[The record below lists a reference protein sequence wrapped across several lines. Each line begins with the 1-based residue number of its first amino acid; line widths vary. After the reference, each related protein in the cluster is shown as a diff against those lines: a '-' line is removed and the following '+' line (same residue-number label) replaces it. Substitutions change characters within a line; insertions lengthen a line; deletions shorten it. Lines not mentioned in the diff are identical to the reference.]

1 MQSWRTVVLIALFA
15 TGMFLL
21 SIGGDSLKVAHLGI
35 KFVPIVWLA
44 AILPLSYHPVG
55 VIFMVFGVSLMFI
68 VQQVCRRADKRIVA
82 AFPEIIPR
90 PPPSFGFVGIAGV
103 CIAFAGWWIAGWW
116 FRT

>member
-1 MQSWRTVVLIALFA
+1 MQSWRTVVLIALVA

-44 AILPLSYHPVG
+44 AILPLSYHTIG
-55 VIFMVFGVSLMFI
+55 VILMVSGFSLMLI
-68 VQQVCRRADKRIVA
+68 PAEVCRRADKRVKA
-82 AFPEIIPR
+82 ALPGISPPRSFRFVLIPGA
-90 PPPSFGFVGIAGV
+90 F
-103 CIAFAGWWIAGWW
+103 IAFVGWWIANEW

>member
-1 MQSWRTVVLIALFA
+1 MPSWRTVVLIALIA

-44 AILPLSYHPVG
+44 ATLPLSYHTIGIILIVLG
-55 VIFMVFGVSLMFI
+55 FSLMGI
-68 VQQVCRRADKRIVA
+68 AAEVCRRADKRVVA
-82 AFPEIIPR
+82 AFPGIPSPGSLRFVLLPGAIIA
-90 PPPSFGFVGIAGV
+90 VV
-103 CIAFAGWWIAGWW
+103 GWWIVNVW